1 MKKMKLS
8 SENEED
14 IKKKDLQ
21 WIQKLK
27 EPFSVTIVDQDQRN
41 RIVWQVEILKQALY
55 QKIH

>member
-21 WIQKLK
+21 WIQKSK
-27 EPFSVTIVDQDQRN
+27 ELCSVTIVDQDQRN

-55 QKIH
+55 RKIH